1 MVDALTSKAAAAIAA
16 AIVGVLAVLLFM
28 VWLGESAAKRD
39 LVAMTKD
46 RDALVIWAD
55 KVCGAVGEPFKDGKR
70 PTWGERCFARVVI
83 LQSFRT
89 KATDQTNAALVANL
103 KSQLTKKEADLS
115 RAQRDKALAFEAL
128 DALAEAS
135 ANVPETNHVGPDY
148 YRALNRTA
156 GLRDGQATAR

>member
-1 MVDALTSKAAAAIAA
+1 MLGVLSARVVAAISAA
-16 AIVGVLAVLLFM
+16 FIGVLMVLLFL
-28 VWLGESAAKRD
+28 VWLGEGAARRN
-39 LVAMTKD
+39 LGAMSKD
-46 RDALVIWAD
+46 RDALVTWAD

-83 LQSFRT
+83 LQNFRT

-156 GLRDGQATAR
+156 GLRDGQASTR